1 MGTFLLFYERK
12 LQESFV
18 IRKNVFNET
27 MKRIAAM
34 RQIYAAENVLL
45 LKNRY
50 DILGI
55 EKGREEVKEYDCK
68 KSTYL

>member
-1 MGTFLLFYERK
+1 
-12 LQESFV
+12 
-18 IRKNVFNET
+18 

-55 EKGREEVKEYDCK
+55 EKEERRLKSMIVKNQLSVNLIPVK
-68 KSTYL
+68 VRLFIRRTF

>member
-1 MGTFLLFYERK
+1 
-12 LQESFV
+12 
-18 IRKNVFNET
+18 

-55 EKGREEVKEYDCK
+55 EKGREEVKEM
-68 KSTYL
+68 TYN